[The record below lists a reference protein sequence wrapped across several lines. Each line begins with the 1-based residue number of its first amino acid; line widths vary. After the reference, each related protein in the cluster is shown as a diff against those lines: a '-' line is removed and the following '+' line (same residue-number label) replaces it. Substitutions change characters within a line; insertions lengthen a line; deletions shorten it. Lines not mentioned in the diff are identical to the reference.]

1 MLHSLESMDFLK
13 VDPEN
18 YILFEC
24 ADEEKVISVEQ
35 EFHKG
40 ITEETIYKSSSGNQ
54 MSLTFT
60 KPEKIT
66 NCKECNQPLAES
78 DIKEGFYNCL
88 IDKESYH

>member
-40 ITEETIYKSSSGNQ
+40 ITEESLKNDEDDAATETKYDNIYSI
-54 MSLTFT
+54 
-60 KPEKIT
+60 KIYSIT
-66 NCKECNQPLAES
+66 LRELLL
-78 DIKEGFYNCL
+78 F
-88 IDKESYH
+88 

>member
-1 MLHSLESMDFLK
+1 MLHSLESIDFLK

-40 ITEETIYKSSSGNQ
+40 IADNGGDEEDQSALETKYDNIYSIKIYSITLRELLLFKS
-54 MSLTFT
+54 LYL
-60 KPEKIT
+60 
-66 NCKECNQPLAES
+66 CKT
-78 DIKEGFYNCL
+78 
-88 IDKESYH
+88 

>member
-1 MLHSLESMDFLK
+1 MLHSLESIDFLK

-40 ITEETIYKSSSGNQ
+40 IADTGGDEEDQSALETKYDNIYSIKIYSITLRELLLFKS
-54 MSLTFT
+54 LYL
-60 KPEKIT
+60 
-66 NCKECNQPLAES
+66 CKT
-78 DIKEGFYNCL
+78 
-88 IDKESYH
+88 